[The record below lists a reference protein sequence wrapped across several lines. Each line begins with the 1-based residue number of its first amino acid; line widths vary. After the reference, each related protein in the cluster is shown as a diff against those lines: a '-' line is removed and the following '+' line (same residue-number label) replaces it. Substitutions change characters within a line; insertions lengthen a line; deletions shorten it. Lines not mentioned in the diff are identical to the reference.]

1 MRRPVGYRGFMAHSP
16 ATPAEV
22 SRVPGAQA
30 SAPTEI
36 PLRGWRQIAVRGWKE
51 ASADQIPLLGAGVA
65 FFGFLALFPALVA
78 LSLVYGLVADPATI
92 SDQVA
97 SLLAALPPDARAL
110 IEDQLQ
116 QLASAPPQGLGWGL
130 ALTLIVSL
138 WSASGGVGNLVTAVN
153 IAYDEERKR
162 GFVKDKLVALG
173 LTLGA
178 IVFMVLII
186 VLVAGLPAV
195 LAIVGLEGG
204 WRWLV
209 EAIRWLL
216 VAVLVMGALAVLY
229 RVAPDREPP
238 KFRWVSI
245 GAAVATVLWLLACV
259 GLSLYVTYFGNYA
272 RTYGALAGV
281 VVLLLWLW
289 VTSYAVLLGA
299 EINAEA
305 EEQTAK
311 DSTSGPA
318 KPLGQRG
325 AVKADSIPPTTEKE
339 PARLGGRAD
348 TPAQDA
354 DAHGSGSRN
363 GG

>member
-1 MRRPVGYRGFMAHSP
+1 MADSP
-16 ATPAEV
+16 ATAAQT
-22 SRVPGAQA
+22 SSAPGAQA

-36 PLRGWRQIAVRGWKE
+36 PPRGWRQIAVRGWKE

-65 FFGFLALFPALVA
+65 FFGFLALFPALIA

-92 SDQVA
+92 SDQLS

-110 IEDQLQ
+110 IEDQLRE
-116 QLASAPPQGLGWGL
+116 LAAAPPQGLGWGL
-130 ALTLIVSL
+130 ALTLLVSL

-178 IVFMVLII
+178 IVFMLLMI
-186 VLVAGLPAV
+186 VLVAGLPAA
-195 LAIVGLEGG
+195 LAIVGIDGP
-204 WRWLV
+204 WRWVV
-209 EAIRWLL
+209 EVVRWVL

-245 GAAVATVLWLLACV
+245 GAAVATVLWLLASV
-259 GLSLYVTYFGNYA
+259 GLSLYVTFFGNYA
-272 RTYGALAGV
+272 KTYGALAGV
-281 VVLLLWLW
+281 VVLMLWLW
-289 VTSYAVLLGA
+289 ITSYAVLLGA
-299 EINAEA
+299 EINAES
-305 EEQTAK
+305 EEQTAR
-311 DSTSGPA
+311 DSTTGPA

-325 AVKADSIPPTTEKE
+325 AVKADSIPPETGTE

-348 TPAQDA
+348 AADRDAQA
-354 DAHGSGSRN
+354 AGSEARN
-363 GG
+363 RG